1 MVISA
6 ADRLTF
12 ADGTQHPTGYWA
24 EEVVTSHRVLTEA
37 GFAVDF
43 ATPDGKAPTV
53 DPLSLD
59 ANGGVEPA
67 EADGFRA
74 YLRELEPQL
83 SRPLALDAVDPRR
96 YHALYLPGGHAPM
109 VDLAGDGDLGALL
122 IAATDA
128 GTPVAALCHGVAGLL
143 SARNGT
149 GWQFA
154 GRSMTGF
161 SDREEIEGGYGEQI
175 PYFVEARLREEG
187 AAIDPADPWTSHVVV
202 DGNLITGQNPQSSAA
217 TADALVTRLRAGS
230 RLSR

>member
-1 MVISA
+1 MARILMVISA

-96 YHALYLPGGHAPM
+96 YHALYLPGGHAP
-109 VDLAGDGDLGALL
+109 
-122 IAATDA
+122 
-128 GTPVAALCHGVAGLL
+128 LCHGVAGLL